1 MLAVCAAAA
10 VVLTHKMTTQLL
22 LFLWPFWPFAFG
34 NWYVLFVPPL
44 GIALAALLTGYIF
57 ARMQW
62 LAHADIVSFWH
73 RHRDELGAH
82 AFEHSPVYGDPSRRG
97 ESAFHRSGWRGVVS
111 HAVLAFSYGPLVW
124 LLPST
129 LLFASWP
136 PAWILLWTLGPALL
150 ALVTLYVPWLRCL
163 GGGHFY
169 MFNAIA
175 PAALWWGMILP
186 SGDSLTLAL
195 FALGGA
201 LTLVSLAGGYRRRVG
216 IISRRDQ
223 DFEDALAA
231 TSSMPPG
238 RIAVFPLT
246 AAEEVAFRSP
256 HAVLW
261 GAHSLGFRRL
271 EPVFPTLKIPLRM
284 VVSNFACNLVL
295 FDTRY
300 WRNGIDVIA
309 VELPTARTMVFGN
322 WRLVAIAPEDFA
334 RTADTVVQRKE
345 LSGRH

>member
-1 MLAVCAAAA
+1 
-10 VVLTHKMTTQLL
+10 
-22 LFLWPFWPFAFG
+22 
-34 NWYVLFVPPL
+34 
-44 GIALAALLTGYIF
+44 
-57 ARMQW
+57 
-62 LAHADIVSFWH
+62 
-73 RHRDELGAH
+73 
-82 AFEHSPVYGDPSRRG
+82 
-97 ESAFHRSGWRGVVS
+97 
-111 HAVLAFSYGPLVW
+111 
-124 LLPST
+124 
-129 LLFASWP
+129 
-136 PAWILLWTLGPALL
+136 
-150 ALVTLYVPWLRCL
+150 
-163 GGGHFY
+163 
-169 MFNAIA
+169 
-175 PAALWWGMILP
+175 
-186 SGDSLTLAL
+186 
-195 FALGGA
+195 
-201 LTLVSLAGGYRRRVG
+201 
-216 IISRRDQ
+216 
-223 DFEDALAA
+223 
-231 TSSMPPG
+231 MPPG

-309 VELPTARTMVFGN
+309 VELPTARIMVFGN